1 MPTRVIRVVTGHP
14 ERSGYPSGIPV
25 RSDFLL
31 LRLPHHLL
39 NTNPLPSHLNLLP
52 PSRYHH
58 CVDHDHLE
66 FGGQELAATGLL
78 RDGHGPLCHRLLP
91 VRLRRHD
98 RVRHAQLLLLQRP
111 PASPQDAENGMFIVK
126 TSVSSLY
133 VQSRRFPS
141 VLCANNR

>member
-1 MPTRVIRVVTGHP
+1 MPTRVIPVVTGHP

-25 RSDFLL
+25 HSDFS
-31 LRLPHHLL
+31 
-39 NTNPLPSHLNLLP
+39 NPLPSHLNLLP

-141 VLCANNR
+141 VLRANNR